1 MPNDMI
7 KIAKNESLDET
18 NYKLD
23 ELFSKFYSWSTAATS
38 DFTTVYGSPTVADGT
53 ATVTGK
59 QCVLLPADVMSV
71 RAKAGDKAGSYKM
84 LGLILGINPELEL
97 SDEKSIIG
105 AFTFFD
111 TAAVPY
117 LHLKRSDSIHFAD
130 ATASE
135 YAYCPGGEW
144 ANKKNPIVNVLG
156 SATSVAPFEIEKI
169 GKYKIRVT
177 NLQTKDI
184 RVIDVSSWPFFVN
197 GGELRFGFAGHESG
211 WGMTVENIELYRP
224 NN

>member
-7 KIAKNESLDET
+7 KIAKNESLDEI
-18 NYKLD
+18 NYKLG
-23 ELFSKFYSWSTAATS
+23 ELFSKCYSWSTATTS
-38 DFTTVYGSPTVADGT
+38 DFTTVYGSPTIADGT
-53 ATVTGK
+53 VTVTGK
-59 QCVLLPADVMSV
+59 QCVLLPADVMSI
-71 RAKAGDKAGSYKM
+71 RAVPGAAAGTYKM
-84 LGLILGINPELEL
+84 LGLILGINPNLEL

-111 TAAVPY
+111 TAAVTY

-130 ATASE
+130 ATESE

-144 ANKKNPIVNVLG
+144 SNKKNPIVNLLG
-156 SATSVAPFEIEKI
+156 STGSSVPFEIEKI
-169 GKYKIRVT
+169 GKYKIRVI
-177 NLQTKDI
+177 NLQTKGT
-184 RVIDVSSWPFFVN
+184 RVIDVSSWPFFAN

-211 WGMTVENIELYRP
+211 WGMSVNDIELYRP